1 MSRIK
6 HLEPRIAA
14 ALRSTAASK
23 SSAFA
28 KVIMK
33 VGPESEAC
41 KEGDG
46 TEDQTRWLHR
56 ESGCSGQSSAE
67 SEREAVEGRGPRVRP
82 GEMV

>member
-46 TEDQTRWLHR
+46 TEDQTR
-56 ESGCSGQSSAE
+56 
-67 SEREAVEGRGPRVRP
+67 
-82 GEMV
+82 